1 MKRNEMTVVTPC
13 NKNAERQDTNT
24 PLEVCTAHVQFGVTI
39 SGIKFNNS
47 TASLKALRLSR
58 AKLLFE
64 KIKGK
69 LFAFSFLFSFF
80 LSSLKLM

>member
-13 NKNAERQDTNT
+13 NKNAERQDTDT
-24 PLEVCTAHVQFGVTI
+24 PLGVCSAHAQFGVTI